1 MHVIVLGANGQLGGE
16 VVRHVAA
23 RGHKATAFVRRPPNG
38 LLDKTVEIR
47 LGDARKRED
56 LIAALPG
63 HEVVINAIG
72 SGSLRK
78 SDVESSTTAVAVAT
92 AQQLGI
98 PRYIAMSAGMVA
110 LDWPLFNYLLR
121 PLIFRNIMAEHLR
134 IEEIVKASALRW
146 TIVRPS
152 KLTNGP
158 PRGYLASLELQ
169 QRSFS
174 VARADVAAFIADEL
188 ESNKYVRQA
197 VFVASRRDK

>member
-1 MHVIVLGANGQLGGE
+1 MRVIVLGANGQLGGE

-98 PRYIAMSAGMVA
+98 SRYIAMSAGMVA

-121 PLIFRNIMAEHLR
+121 PLIFRNILAEHLR
-134 IEEIVKASALRW
+134 VEEIVKGSALSW
-146 TIVRPS
+146 TIVRPP
-152 KLTNGP
+152 KLTNGA
-158 PRGYLASLELQ
+158 PRGYVASLELQ

-188 ESNKYVRQA
+188 ESNEYVGQA
-197 VFVASRRDK
+197 VLVASRRDN

>member
-63 HEVVINAIG
+63 HQVLINAIG

-92 AQQLGI
+92 AQQLAI
-98 PRYIAMSAGMVA
+98 SRYIAMSAGMVA

-146 TIVRPS
+146 TIVRPP

-158 PRGYLASLELQ
+158 PRGYVASLELQ

-188 ESNKYVRQA
+188 ESNKYVRRA
-197 VFVASRRDK
+197 VFVTSRRDN

>member
-1 MHVIVLGANGQLGGE
+1 MRVIVLGANGQLGGE

-98 PRYIAMSAGMVA
+98 SRYIAMSAGMVA

>member
-1 MHVIVLGANGQLGGE
+1 MRVIVLGANGQLGGE

-98 PRYIAMSAGMVA
+98 SRYIAMSAGMVA

-146 TIVRPS
+146 TIVRPP

-158 PRGYLASLELQ
+158 PRGYVASLELQ

>member
-1 MHVIVLGANGQLGGE
+1 MRVIVLGANGQLGGQ

-23 RGHKATAFVRRPPNG
+23 RGHKVTAFVRRPPKG
-38 LLDKTVEIR
+38 WLHKTVEIR

-63 HEVVINAIG
+63 HQVLINAIG

-98 PRYIAMSAGMVA
+98 SRYIAMSAGMVA

-146 TIVRPS
+146 TIVRPP

-158 PRGYLASLELQ
+158 PRGYVASLELQ

-174 VARADVAAFIADEL
+174 VARADVAAFSADEL

-197 VFVASRRDK
+197 VFVTSRRAN

>member
-1 MHVIVLGANGQLGGE
+1 MRVIVLGANGQLGGE

-92 AQQLGI
+92 AQQVGI
-98 PRYIAMSAGMVA
+98 SRYIAMSAGMVA

-134 IEEIVKASALRW
+134 VEEIVKGSALRW
-146 TIVRPS
+146 TIVRPP

-158 PRGYLASLELQ
+158 PRGYVASLELQ

>member
-1 MHVIVLGANGQLGGE
+1 MRVIVLGANGQLGGE
-16 VVRHVAA
+16 VVRQVAA
-23 RGHKATAFVRRPPNG
+23 RSHKVTAFVRQPPNG
-38 LLDKTVEIR
+38 LLDQTAEIR

-63 HEVVINAIG
+63 QEVVVNAIG

-78 SDVESSTTAVAVAT
+78 NEVESSTTAVAVAA
-92 AQQLGI
+92 AQQVGI
-98 PRYIAMSAGMVA
+98 SRYIAMSAGMVA

-146 TIVRPS
+146 TIVRPP

-158 PRGYLASLELQ
+158 PRGYVASLELQ

>member
-1 MHVIVLGANGQLGGE
+1 MRVIVLGANGQLGGE
-16 VVRHVAA
+16 GVRHVAA

-63 HEVVINAIG
+63 HQVLINAIG

-98 PRYIAMSAGMVA
+98 SRYIAMSAGMVA

-146 TIVRPS
+146 TIVRPP

-158 PRGYLASLELQ
+158 PRGYVASLELQ

-188 ESNKYVRQA
+188 ESNKYIRRA
-197 VFVASRRDK
+197 VF

>member
-1 MHVIVLGANGQLGGE
+1 M
-16 VVRHVAA
+16 
-23 RGHKATAFVRRPPNG
+23 
-38 LLDKTVEIR
+38 
-47 LGDARKRED
+47 GDARKRED

-98 PRYIAMSAGMVA
+98 SRYIAMSAGMVA

-121 PLIFRNIMAEHLR
+121 PLIFRNILAEHR
-134 IEEIVKASALRW
+134 RVEEIVKGSALRW
-146 TIVRPS
+146 TIVRPP

-158 PRGYLASLELQ
+158 PRGYVASLELQ